1 MANWKKDLSE
11 KISKIDKNLT
21 FLQDSMKCEDIIK
34 KAIIQEKKKK
44 KKSCLNRPMNRTMTK
59 NTVKRLVKVIY
70 IFLLN
75 IITIKKITIIRLL
88 ICTAT
93 NFSTMV
99 FQEYS

>member
-44 KKSCLNRPMNRTMTK
+44 SCLNRAMNRTMTK